1 MGLSHLRIPHRGER
15 DRERAVGV
23 ATPAPSQAQGEGREL
38 RGARQSEWVLAIET
52 RGKACRR
59 SRVMWRSG
67 HTCFRYVTLMM
78 SRVVRKSLDDLAA
91 VERQIPVG
99 ARLSQIHEE
108 VEDEFRMREDQAHA
122 LRRVRMRNRTRR
134 IVTGQ
139 RDPSKCLASVA
150 VVKAESES
158 GETHFVA
165 RD

>member
-1 MGLSHLRIPHRGER
+1 MPKMQNRVEGGAHLFSER
-15 DRERAVGV
+15 DSYDV
-23 ATPAPSQAQGEGREL
+23 
-38 RGARQSEWVLAIET
+38 
-52 RGKACRR
+52 C
-59 SRVMWRSG
+59 
-67 HTCFRYVTLMM
+67 
-78 SRVVRKSLDDLAA
+78 VVRESLDDLTV